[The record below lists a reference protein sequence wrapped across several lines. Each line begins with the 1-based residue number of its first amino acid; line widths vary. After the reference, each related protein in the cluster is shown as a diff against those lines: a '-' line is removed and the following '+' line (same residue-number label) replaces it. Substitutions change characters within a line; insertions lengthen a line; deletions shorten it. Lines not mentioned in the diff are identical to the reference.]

1 MYRCSREMKDEQRE
15 VNALADG
22 TAPDRR
28 RRRQTRSAERSW
40 RWEETRAV
48 ETNPTGGRRRSGR
61 PMPRAWC
68 TDLLSGDSVDV
79 VCEAAAGL
87 GEEVGAGAS
96 SNGAA
101 HAIAD

>member
-1 MYRCSREMKDEQRE
+1 
-15 VNALADG
+15 
-22 TAPDRR
+22 
-28 RRRQTRSAERSW
+28 
-40 RWEETRAV
+40 
-48 ETNPTGGRRRSGR
+48 
-61 PMPRAWC
+61 MPRAWC